1 MVLAAVSWGPQDH
14 PQIETVDRLTELRKA
29 TVLRVTIYY
38 SASQQRERRE
48 GKRVCSSFWLSSLC
62 RRSWCLWH
70 DIFALLTLE
79 SLPLLELASPEPA
92 FPARP
97 LPVPSHWWLLPTFPP
112 HPQCLLTHPG
122 APTCG
127 SSWHGLPPPP
137 VLQNTLLGD
146 SHSTMLGGSDVW
158 PYVWSMTAN
167 QEGSPEPWVLT
178 PYDTQD
184 NPPQQ
189 RTIFSPKCQY
199 CWGWGTWTRDYRC
212 FSVFILEAPRG
223 LWDLSSA
230 TRDWTWATAVK
241 APNPNHWTTRE
252 LPDCEYVKVT
262 GNSSSLV
269 TAPYL
274 YTVNFVSFPF
284 QFTGGLFT
292 KKSYVKF
299 QTIFFLKRYI
309 QKGLPS
315 LSPDFCFFPQ
325 QSPFF

>member
-167 QEGSPEPWVLT
+167 QEAHLSLGYWHPMIHRTTPHNKELYSPQNVSIAEVEEPELGIIGVFLCLFWRPPEACEISVPQPGT
-178 PYDTQD
+178 EPG
-184 NPPQQ
+184 PQQ
-189 RTIFSPKCQY
+189 WKPQ
-199 CWGWGTWTRDYRC
+199 
-212 FSVFILEAPRG
+212 IL
-223 LWDLSSA
+223 
-230 TRDWTWATAVK
+230 
-241 APNPNHWTTRE
+241 TTG
-252 LPDCEYVKVT
+252 PP
-262 GNSSSLV
+262 GNSQIASMSKSLE
-269 TAPYL
+269 
-274 YTVNFVSFPF
+274 TVP
-284 QFTGGLFT
+284 L
-292 KKSYVKF
+292 
-299 QTIFFLKRYI
+299 
-309 QKGLPS
+309 
-315 LSPDFCFFPQ
+315 
-325 QSPFF
+325 